1 MLTGSKRLNKP
12 PETSKNKNS
21 VYFQY
26 GHNLSMVT
34 PKKQN
39 QDFIK
44 VNNFQSTS
52 DIDVNDV
59 KLVNPKITKRYLVES
74 DFLLSHIFNLAP

>member
-1 MLTGSKRLNKP
+1 
-12 PETSKNKNS
+12 
-21 VYFQY
+21 
-26 GHNLSMVT
+26 MVT

-44 VNNFQSTS
+44 VNNFQNTS